1 METQVNLLNE
11 ARGRGGDFENLA
23 KIIGASPG
31 VKGTKITDMHE
42 KSSMKIHGAGASS
55 GMIYRLSLSPL
66 RGRRIFAPTGGL
78 I

>member
-1 METQVNLLNE
+1 METRVNLLNE

-42 KSSMKIHGAGASS
+42 NSSMKIHG
-55 GMIYRLSLSPL
+55 L
-66 RGRRIFAPTGGL
+66 GRPPG
-78 I
+78 